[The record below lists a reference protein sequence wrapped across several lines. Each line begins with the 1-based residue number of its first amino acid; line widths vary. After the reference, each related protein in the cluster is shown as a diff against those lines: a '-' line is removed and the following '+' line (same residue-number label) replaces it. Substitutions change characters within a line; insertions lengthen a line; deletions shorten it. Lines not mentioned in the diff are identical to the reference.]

1 MNYTFTQ
8 LILGLVVLP
17 MTFLSQL
24 TGANNPASGK
34 IEIASN
40 EKYNLTTSTNVDDNQ
55 VLMDLTLSIPDADID
70 PGEQICLPITV
81 TNFTDI
87 VGMEVTFVF
96 DPTVVDFVDVQNF
109 NLKDLS
115 ASSFGRP
122 GEGANPAGE
131 LKLSWLD
138 FAATGVTID
147 DGTAIFELCLQ
158 GVADGTENIIL
169 APNAEAYKPDDSIVV
184 PTLNT
189 NTIIVGDGMGDG
201 GGSGGSGSTDLT
213 YSISSASIN
222 QGDETCLTF
231 SVDNF
236 ENIIGTEIN
245 ITYDP
250 NVLEYKSVQA
260 LNLKDLSASSFGEP
274 GTGSNP
280 PGALK
285 LSWLD
290 FAAAGVTLADGT
302 VIFEI
307 CFEAIVENGTSTV
320 SIAAGAEAYD
330 PDDNIITPA
339 VNPGTVTV
347 GDGSNSGGG
356 GGTDDLT
363 FNISSA
369 TIQNGDQTCLAFSV
383 DNFDAI
389 TGMEFSITYDPT
401 QLQFVDVQ
409 NLNLKDLS
417 ASSFGRPGEGANPE
431 GAIKVSWLDFAA
443 TGVTAADGTVIFEV
457 CFEAIGNGGSSTV
470 TLAPNAEAYDPD
482 DNILVPAI
490 NPATVT
496 IDGGGN
502 GGGGSDDLTFS
513 IADASGQQGQEVCL
527 DFSVDNF
534 TDIVGM
540 ELTINYNP
548 AELDFSSVQ
557 SFNLKDLSEASFG
570 VPGVGT
576 NQPGSIKLSWLDLAA
591 QGVTLA
597 DGTVIFQVCFEP
609 LISSGTATVSIQSGQ
624 EAYDINDNIVP
635 SFTDPGTITVG
646 GGGGGGTPSDDFTLI
661 VGDAGVEAGDTICL
675 PVSVANFNSILGM
688 EFSVDYDPALLQFV
702 QVQNFNLKDLSEA
715 SFGLPGVGSN
725 QPGAI
730 KLSWIDLAAQ
740 GVTLADGTVIFEA
753 CFVAVNSGVAQVGF
767 DQSATLEITDSG
779 ENILP
784 FFLDEGMVTIT
795 GDAVPTEFTIDIGRV
810 TTQPGTSVDVPVTVF
825 LFEDVLGMEFVISYD
840 PAELQFESIG
850 NLNLKDLSESSFGRP
865 GEGTNQPGAIKL
877 SWLDL
882 AAQGVSVANGTVIFT
897 INFTPLVDDGVSP
910 ITLDM
915 SQPIEFIDANEQA
928 IPYTLRPGS
937 VTVRDIIPL
946 AFDGAANITNVS
958 CRGAATGA
966 IDISVTGGSGDYS
979 FSWDYQNATTED
991 LQNIPAG
998 TYQVTVTDNQT
1009 AETISES
1016 YTVMQPATGLE
1027 LTASIT
1033 DAFCTGT
1040 MDGAITVNI
1049 TGGQA
1054 PLSLDWGNGL
1064 PDGTPNQS
1072 NLDPGNYPLTVT
1084 DNNGCSLDTVLVV
1097 GQTNGINIDNINTT
1111 PIVDNADGAVALTV
1125 SGGTGNYTYTWT
1137 GPNGFSSTEEDISN
1151 LSDIGEYCV
1160 SISDGSS
1167 CIATACI
1174 MLTERLEFVGTNI
1187 TQTCAGEANGAITVN
1202 VSGGMAPYSYSWSN
1216 GGNGTSISDLG
1227 TGNYTVTV
1235 TDNLGT
1241 TLTGTFEV
1249 SSLMPITLNPN
1260 VTPVTGD
1267 ENNNNGNIDLS
1278 ITGGA
1283 PGYTV
1288 RWDTGA
1294 SSEDL
1299 SNLSTGQY
1307 CVTVTDQNACTVE
1320 DCFNVMFTEAML
1332 DFSVEATDIICPGD
1346 DTGEIRIMVTGGV
1359 APYAVR
1365 FSDDVTQSSAN
1376 GMITRTGLTGG
1387 NWTFVITDAS
1397 NATLQGTVT
1406 VDEPDPIVADAID
1419 VVHDVETVGC
1429 TGRISLDIS
1438 GGTPNYTVRWNAP
1451 YTGQEIIGLCEGNYI
1466 PTVIDDNNC
1475 EVVLD
1480 PIEVTTFGLTANT
1493 ANTTCPD
1500 DADGAL
1506 NLVVEGGSQPFS
1518 YEWRNEAGEVVSSQQ
1533 DLINIAAGDY
1543 TVRVTEASG
1552 NELEKTFSVG
1562 TSSMLAADVS
1572 ILSNYNGFAVSCPG
1586 AADGRVRVDAEN
1598 GAGSMFV
1605 FEWVLDGTL
1614 VGAES
1619 VLENAQAGDYEVT
1632 IIDEAGCSVA
1642 EEVVMSAPEAIV
1654 IDALVTDISCPGE
1667 NDGEIIA
1674 NVDGSSGQSFSYNW
1688 SNGTEGRRLRRLPSG
1703 MYTLS
1708 VTDENSCTT
1717 TETYTINEPT
1727 PLSVTVETVP
1737 ATDGCNGSAQAIV
1750 SGGVAPYFFEWN
1762 GNASEQDAIFE
1773 NLCPSDA
1780 YQVLVTDAVGC
1791 SALVDMVEI
1800 LDRRFPCTETTE
1812 IVTADGNGRNDV
1824 FRIVCVEEFIDNS
1837 LQIYNRYGQVVF
1849 ETENYDNTWAG
1860 TTASGE
1866 ELPEGPY
1873 YYVFEYT
1880 DFDGARQQLKGSV
1893 TILREE

>member
-1 MNYTFTQ
+1 MNYTLTR

-17 MTFLSQL
+17 MTFLTPL
-24 TGANNPASGK
+24 TGTNHLLPAKKEVVSGEK
-34 IEIASN
+34 I
-40 EKYNLTTSTNVDDNQ
+40 NLTVSSDADDEQ
-55 VLMDLTLSIPDADID
+55 ALMDLTLSIPDADID
-70 PGEQICLPITV
+70 PGEQICLPVTV
-81 TNFTDI
+81 SNFTEI
-87 VGMEVTFVF
+87 VGMEVTFEF
-96 DPTVVDFVDVQNF
+96 DPTIVDFVDIQNF

-122 GEGANPAGE
+122 GEGANPEGE

-138 FAATGVTID
+138 FAATGVTLD

-158 GVADGTENIIL
+158 GVADGTENLTL
-169 APNAEAYKPDDSIVV
+169 ANNAEAYKPDDSIVV
-184 PTLNT
+184 PVLGA
-189 NTIIVGDGMGDG
+189 NTITVGDGVGDGG
-201 GGSGGSGSTDLT
+201 GGSGGSSGDLT
-213 YSISSASIN
+213 YSISSASIDLG
-222 QGDETCLTF
+222 QEACLQF

-236 ENIIGTEIN
+236 TSIIGTEIN

-250 NVLEYKSVQA
+250 AVLEYKSVQA

-280 PGALK
+280 PGVLK

-290 FAAAGVTLADGT
+290 FAATGVTLPDGT
-302 VIFEI
+302 VVFEV
-307 CFEAIVENGTSTV
+307 CFEAIVANGTSQIGV
-320 SIAAGAEAYD
+320 ASGAEAYD
-330 PDDNIITPA
+330 PNDNIITP
-339 VNPGTVTV
+339 VVSPGTITV
-347 GDGSNSGGG
+347 GDGSSSGGG
-356 GGTDDLT
+356 SNGDLT
-363 FNISSA
+363 FNISS
-369 TIQNGDQTCLAFSV
+369 TTVQNGDQTCLAFSV

-389 TGMEFSITYDPT
+389 TGMEFSITYDQT

-417 ASSFGRPGEGANPE
+417 ASSFGRPGEGANPL
-431 GAIKVSWLDFAA
+431 GTIKVSWLDFSAS
-443 TGVTAADGTVIFEV
+443 GVTLADGTVLFEI
-457 CFEAIGNGGSSTV
+457 CFEAIGSGGSSTV
-470 TLAPNAEAYDPD
+470 TLASNAEAYDPD
-482 DNILVPAI
+482 DNILSPAI
-490 NPATVT
+490 NPGTVT
-496 IDGGGN
+496 IAGGS
-502 GGGGSDDLTFS
+502 GGGGSDDLTLS
-513 IADASGQQGQEVCL
+513 ISDASGQQGQEVCL
-527 DFSVDNF
+527 DFTVDNF
-534 TDIVGM
+534 TDIIGM

-548 AELDFSSVQ
+548 SELAFSAVQ
-557 SFNLKDLSEASFG
+557 DFNLKDLSEASFG
-570 VPGVGT
+570 LPGVGT
-576 NQPGSIKLSWLDLAA
+576 NQPGAIKLSWLDLAAQGVTLADGTAIFSLCFEPLIASGTTTVSIQSGQEAYDIDDNIVSSLTDPGMVTVDGGGGGTPTDDFTLSVSSTSVETGDTVCLPVSVANFNSILGMEWSLDYDPALLEFVRVENFNLKDLSESAFGLPGMGTNQPGAVKLSWLDLAA

-597 DGTVIFQVCFEP
+597 DGTVIF
-609 LISSGTATVSIQSGQ
+609 
-624 EAYDINDNIVP
+624 D
-635 SFTDPGTITVG
+635 
-646 GGGGGGTPSDDFTLI
+646 
-661 VGDAGVEAGDTICL
+661 
-675 PVSVANFNSILGM
+675 
-688 EFSVDYDPALLQFV
+688 
-702 QVQNFNLKDLSEA
+702 
-715 SFGLPGVGSN
+715 
-725 QPGAI
+725 
-730 KLSWIDLAAQ
+730 
-740 GVTLADGTVIFEA
+740 A
-753 CFVAVNSGVAQVGF
+753 CFVAVGSGTTQVGF
-767 DQSATLEITDSG
+767 DESATLEITDSD

-784 FFLDEGMVTIT
+784 FTLSEGTVDIT
-795 GDAVPTEFTIDIGRV
+795 GDVVPTEFTIDIGRV
-810 TTQPGTSVDVPVTVF
+810 ETQPGVAVDVPVAVF
-825 LFEDVLGMEFVISYD
+825 LFEDVLGMEFVLSYD
-840 PAELQFESIG
+840 PSELQFESID
-850 NLNLKDLSESSFGRP
+850 NLNLKDLSASSFGRP
-865 GEGTNQPGAIKL
+865 GEGTNQPGSIKL

-882 AAQGVSVANGTVIFT
+882 AAQGVSVPNGTVLFT
-897 INFTPLVDDGVSP
+897 VNFTPLIDDGVSP

-915 SQPIEFIDANEQA
+915 SQPVEFIDNNEQP
-928 IPYTLRPGS
+928 IPFSLRPGS
-937 VTVRDIIPL
+937 VTVRDVVPL
-946 AFDGAANITNVS
+946 AFDGAANITNVD
-958 CRGAATGA
+958 CRGATTGA
-966 IDISVTGGSGDYS
+966 IDIAVMGGSGDYS

-991 LQNIPAG
+991 VQNIPAG
-998 TYQVTVTDNQT
+998 TYQVTVSDNQT
-1009 AETISES
+1009 AEMITES
-1016 YTVMQPATGLE
+1016 FTVTQPASGLA
-1027 LTASIT
+1027 LTATIT
-1033 DAFCTGT
+1033 DAFCSGT
-1040 MDGAITVNI
+1040 MDGSISVNI
-1049 TGGQA
+1049 TGGEA
-1054 PLSLDWGNGL
+1054 PLSLNWGNGL
-1064 PDGTPNQS
+1064 PDGTPDQN
-1072 NLDPGNYPLTVT
+1072 NLDPGDYELTVT
-1084 DNNGCSLDTVLVV
+1084 DNNGCSLDTALLV
-1097 GQTNGINIDNINTT
+1097 GQTDGINFDDINLT
-1111 PIVDNADGAVALTV
+1111 PIVDNGGGAIDLSI
-1125 SGGTGNYTYTWT
+1125 SGGTGTYTYSWT
-1137 GPNGFSSTEEDISN
+1137 GPNNFSSTNED
-1151 LSDIGEYCV
+1151 LSGLSSTGEYCV
-1160 SISDGSS
+1160 SVSDGNTCVATS
-1167 CIATACI
+1167 CVI
-1174 MLTERLEFVGTNI
+1174 LTERLEFAGTEI
-1187 TQTCAGEANGAITVN
+1187 TQACSGEDNGAISLSIN
-1202 VSGGMAPYSYSWSN
+1202 GGMSPYTYAWSN
-1216 GGNGTSISDLG
+1216 GDNQANISDLAPG
-1227 TGNYTVTV
+1227 DYTVTI
-1235 TDNLGT
+1235 TDNIGT

-1249 SSLMPITLNPN
+1249 SSLMPITLSPN
-1260 VTPVTGD
+1260 ITPVTGD
-1267 ENNNNGNIDLS
+1267 ENNSNGSIDLS
-1278 ITGGA
+1278 ISGGS

-1288 RWDTGA
+1288 RWGTGA

-1299 SNLSTGQY
+1299 SNLSTGEY
-1307 CVTVTDQNACTVE
+1307 CVTVTDQNSCTVE
-1320 DCFNVMFTEAML
+1320 DCFDVMFTEAML
-1332 DFSVEATDIICPGD
+1332 DFSVEATDINCPGD
-1346 DTGEIRIMVTGGV
+1346 DSGEIRIMITGGV

-1365 FSDDVTQSSAN
+1365 FSDDVTQSSSN
-1376 GMITRTGLTGG
+1376 GLITRTGLTGG
-1387 NWTFVITDAS
+1387 EWTFVVTDAS

-1605 FEWVLDGTL
+1605 FEWVINGTL

-1632 IIDEAGCSVA
+1632 IIDEAGCSVT
-1642 EEVVMSAPEAIV
+1642 EEVVMSAPAAIN
-1654 IDALVTDISCPGE
+1654 IDALVTDVSCPGE

-1873 YYVFEYT
+1873 YYVLEYT
-1880 DFDGARQQLKGSV
+1880 DFDGVRQQLKGSV